1 MKEADPIVFVVDDD
15 PLIRDGLRSLIKSV
29 GLHVET
35 FGSSREFMQRRPSDA
50 PGCLVLDVRLPGLSG
65 LDLQRELNESNFQIP
80 IIFMTGHGDIPMSV
94 RAMKNGAQEFLTK
107 PVRGQDLLDAVQQ
120 AIASDRAARRERAK
134 MADLRT
140 RFDSLTPREREVLDL
155 IVAGLLNKQ
164 IAGELNIGEV
174 TIKTHR
180 AHIMQKTQAESL
192 AHLVR
197 MNEKLKSNDRRSYL
211 SPPKAG

>member
-35 FGSSREFMQRRPSDA
+35 FGSSREFMQRKPPDA

-65 LDLQRELNESNFQIP
+65 LDLQRELNESNIRIP

-94 RAMKNGAQEFLTK
+94 RAMKNGALEFLTK
-107 PVRGQDLLDAVQQ
+107 PIRGQDLLDAIQQ
-120 AIASDRAARRERAK
+120 AIAHDRAARRERAK

-140 RFDSLTPREREVLDL
+140 RFDLLTPREREVLDL

-197 MNEKLKSNDRRSYL
+197 MNEELKSNDRR
-211 SPPKAG
+211 

>member
-65 LDLQRELNESNFQIP
+65 LDLQRELNESNSQIP

-120 AIASDRAARRERAK
+120 AIARDRAARRERAK

-164 IAGELNIGEV
+164 IAGELNIEEV

-180 AHIMQKTQAESL
+180 AHIMQKTHAESL

-197 MNEKLKSNDRRSYL
+197 MNEELKSNDRR
-211 SPPKAG
+211 

>member
-65 LDLQRELNESNFQIP
+65 LDLQRELNESNFEIP

-120 AIASDRAARRERAK
+120 AIARDRAARRERAK

-164 IAGELNIGEV
+164 IAGELNIEEV

-180 AHIMQKTQAESL
+180 AHIMQKTHAESL

-197 MNEKLKSNDRRSYL
+197 MNEELKSNDRR
-211 SPPKAG
+211 

>member
-107 PVRGQDLLDAVQQ
+107 PVCGQDLLDAVQQ
-120 AIASDRAARRERAK
+120 AIARDRAARRERAK

-140 RFDSLTPREREVLDL
+140 RFGSLTPRETEVLDL

-164 IAGELNIGEV
+164 IAGELNIEEV

-180 AHIMQKTQAESL
+180 AHIMQKTHAESL

-197 MNEKLKSNDRRSYL
+197 MNEELKSNDRR
-211 SPPKAG
+211 

>member
-35 FGSSREFMQRRPSDA
+35 FGSSREFMQRKPPDA

-65 LDLQRELNESNFQIP
+65 LDLQRELNESNIRIP

-94 RAMKNGAQEFLTK
+94 RAMKNGALEFLTK
-107 PVRGQDLLDAVQQ
+107 PVRGQDLLDAIQQ
-120 AIASDRAARRERAK
+120 AIAHDRAARRERAK

-140 RFDSLTPREREVLDL
+140 RFDLLTLREREVLDL
-155 IVAGLLNKQ
+155 IVASLLNKQ

-197 MNEKLKSNDRRSYL
+197 MNEELKSNDRR
-211 SPPKAG
+211 

>member
-35 FGSSREFMQRRPSDA
+35 FGSSREFMLWKPPDA

-65 LDLQRELNESNFQIP
+65 FDLQRELNKSNFQIP

-94 RAMKNGAQEFLTK
+94 RAMKNGALEFLTK

-120 AIASDRAARRERAK
+120 AIARDRAARRERAK
-134 MADLRT
+134 MKSLRT

-180 AHIMQKTQAESL
+180 AHIMQKTHAESL

-197 MNEKLKSNDRRSYL
+197 MNEKLKSNDRR
-211 SPPKAG
+211 

>member
-65 LDLQRELNESNFQIP
+65 LDLQRELNESNFEIP

-94 RAMKNGAQEFLTK
+94 RAMKNGALEFLTK
-107 PVRGQDLLDAVQQ
+107 PVRGQDLLDAIQQ
-120 AIASDRAARRERAK
+120 AIARDRAARRERAK
-134 MADLRT
+134 IADLRT

-164 IAGELNIGEV
+164 IAGELNNEEV

-180 AHIMQKTQAESL
+180 AHIMQKTHAESL

-197 MNEKLKSNDRRSYL
+197 MNEELKSNDRR
-211 SPPKAG
+211 

>member
-120 AIASDRAARRERAK
+120 AIARDRAARRERAK

-197 MNEKLKSNDRRSYL
+197 MNEKLKSNDR
-211 SPPKAG
+211 G

>member
-35 FGSSREFMQRRPSDA
+35 FGSSREFMQRKPPDA

-65 LDLQRELNESNFQIP
+65 LDLQRELNESNIRIP

-94 RAMKNGAQEFLTK
+94 RAMKNGALEFLTK
-107 PVRGQDLLDAVQQ
+107 PVRGQDLLDAIQQ
-120 AIASDRAARRERAK
+120 AIARDRAARRERAK

-140 RFDSLTPREREVLDL
+140 RFDLLTPREREVLDL

-197 MNEKLKSNDRRSYL
+197 MNEELKSNDRQ
-211 SPPKAG
+211 

>member
-120 AIASDRAARRERAK
+120 AITRDRAARRERAK

-140 RFDSLTPREREVLDL
+140 RFGSLTPRETEVLDL

-164 IAGELNIGEV
+164 IAGELNIEEV

-180 AHIMQKTQAESL
+180 AHIRQKTHAESL

-197 MNEKLKSNDRRSYL
+197 MNEELKSNDRR
-211 SPPKAG
+211 

>member
-107 PVRGQDLLDAVQQ
+107 PVRGQDLLDAIQQ
-120 AIASDRAARRERAK
+120 AIARDRAARRERAK

-140 RFDSLTPREREVLDL
+140 RFGSLTPREREVLDL

-164 IAGELNIGEV
+164 IAGELNIEEV

-180 AHIMQKTQAESL
+180 AHIMQKTHAESL

-197 MNEKLKSNDRRSYL
+197 MNEKLKSNDRR
-211 SPPKAG
+211 

>member
-29 GLHVET
+29 GLRVET

-50 PGCLVLDVRLPGLSG
+50 PSCLLLDVRLPGLSG
-65 LDLQRELNESNFQIP
+65 LDLQRELNESEFQIP

-120 AIASDRAARRERAK
+120 AIARDRAARRERAK
-134 MADLRT
+134 MADLRM

-164 IAGELNIGEV
+164 IAGELNIEEV
-174 TIKTHR
+174 TIKSHR
-180 AHIMQKTQAESL
+180 AHIMRKTHAESL

-197 MNEKLKSNDRRSYL
+197 MNEELKILRR
-211 SPPKAG
+211 

>member
-120 AIASDRAARRERAK
+120 AIARDRAARRERAK
-134 MADLRT
+134 IADLRR

-155 IVAGLLNKQ
+155 IVSGLLNKQ
-164 IAGELNIGEV
+164 IAGGLNIEEV

-180 AHIMQKTQAESL
+180 AHIMQKTHAESL

-197 MNEKLKSNDRRSYL
+197 MNEELKSNDRR
-211 SPPKAG
+211 